1 MEINERKRRGVRYKV
16 SGLVRDHFLFFLEWG
31 SMTNFAKPSA
41 FSRSLKSFA
50 GTLDFFA
57 DPPPFAERSEA
68 GVPFGDAE
76 WSGAKWRR
84 VRKNSR
90 WLQAN
95 SFKDRE
101 NCRRLCKI
109 VKDPIPNKKNGSD
122 PLRTTHLYR
131 THRLFREIKFSY
143 VLKSTSLK
151 VI

>member
-1 MEINERKRRGVRYKV
+1 M

-76 WSGAKWRR
+76 WSGAKGRR
-84 VRKNSR
+84 GSPKESVSSTKETKSQMN
-90 WLQAN
+90 QA
-95 SFKDRE
+95 
-101 NCRRLCKI
+101 
-109 VKDPIPNKKNGSD
+109 GG
-122 PLRTTHLYR
+122 
-131 THRLFREIKFSY
+131 
-143 VLKSTSLK
+143 
-151 VI
+151 